1 MLNISGTFRST
12 RETGFL
18 AFSPLL
24 SRGTEGSNPAPSSK
38 ESGANL
44 PRCAHL
50 HGRRVTVF
58 CSEEFALLP
67 SDDDFRDREP
77 DVRIHLPP
85 AESRVRCVATAL
97 IGHTN
102 FADRNQ
108 EIHFLKN
115 MAMTG
120 GFLYVAAFGGGAWSL
135 EHDGCAAALAAAD
148 PNFAALPPRQVRV
161 AFQPNGHP

>member
-1 MLNISGTFRST
+1 VVELADVLRRFAGPYLVSGTFRST

-67 SDDDFRDREP
+67 SDDDFATGNRKFESISLQQT
-77 DVRIHLPP
+77 VACGASPP
-85 AESRVRCVATAL
+85 
-97 IGHTN
+97 
-102 FADRNQ
+102 
-108 EIHFLKN
+108 
-115 MAMTG
+115 
-120 GFLYVAAFGGGAWSL
+120 
-135 EHDGCAAALAAAD
+135 
-148 PNFAALPPRQVRV
+148 P
-161 AFQPNGHP
+161 